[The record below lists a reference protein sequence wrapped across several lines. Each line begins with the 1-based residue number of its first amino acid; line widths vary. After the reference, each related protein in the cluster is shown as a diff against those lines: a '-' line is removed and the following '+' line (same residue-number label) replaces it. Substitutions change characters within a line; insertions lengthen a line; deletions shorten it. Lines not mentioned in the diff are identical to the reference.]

1 MNKKSAEAALND
13 SEVRYKRLFESA
25 KEGILILSCDTG
37 IIVDVNPFLIELLG
51 YSREQLIGMTLW
63 QLGPFKDII
72 PNRNKF
78 LELQQQ
84 EYIRYENLPLET
96 IDGRLI
102 NVEFVSNVYAV
113 EHTKVIQCNVRDI
126 TERKKAEEALR
137 ESEQKYRELSIIDDL
152 TQLYNSRHFYSQ
164 LKKETERSTR
174 YEHPLTL
181 LMLDLDKFKEF
192 NDARGHV
199 EGDNLLSRLG
209 QILKRCLR
217 KTDSSYRYGGE
228 EFTIISPMTTS
239 EEAVVIAKRIQAEL
253 REEAFPPVSGQKD
266 YMTVSIGLAQYK
278 TKEEI
283 KEFVQRADQFMYQA
297 KKSGRDRI
305 CPAP

>member
-1 MNKKSAEAALND
+1 MKKKSVENALGD
-13 SEVRYKRLFESA
+13 SEVRYQRLFESA
-25 KEGILILSCDTG
+25 KEGILILDGETG
-37 IIVDVNPFLIELLG
+37 IIADVNPFLIELLG
-51 YSREQLIGMTLW
+51 YSREQLIGMAVW
-63 QLGPFKDII
+63 ELGPFKDII

-78 LELQQQ
+78 LELQRQ

-102 NVEFVSNVYAV
+102 NVEFVSNVYSEV
-113 EHTKVIQCNVRDI
+113 NTKVIQCNIRDI
-126 TERKKAEEALR
+126 TERKRAEEALR
-137 ESEQKYRELSIIDDL
+137 ESEQRYRELSITDDL
-152 TQLYNSRHFYSQ
+152 TQLYNSRHFYAQ
-164 LKKETERSTR
+164 LKRETERSNR
-174 YEHPLTL
+174 YELPLTL

-192 NDARGHV
+192 NDTRGHV
-199 EGDNLLSRLG
+199 EGDYMLSRLG
-209 QILKRCLR
+209 QLVKRCLR
-217 KTDSSYRYGGE
+217 ETDSAYRYGGE
-228 EFTIISPMTTS
+228 EFTIILPMTTS
-239 EEAVVIAKRIQAEL
+239 EGGTIMAKRIQAEL
-253 REEAFPPVSGQKD
+253 KEEAFPPLLGQKD